1 VFVVAPVSRPQRV
14 GRLKV
19 RLGLTSAQD
28 RAAAIEGA
36 KHVGILNRRLQPGRN
51 PLHRFGLSDHLIDV
65 IAIDA
70 LKRAQLEADAG
81 GLDTRQN
88 HWSQTFG
95 AGVGLNRYA
104 A

>member
-1 VFVVAPVSRPQRV
+1 VEHA
-14 GRLKV
+14 
-19 RLGLTSAQD
+19 
-28 RAAAIEGA
+28 
-36 KHVGILNRRLQPGRN
+36 GILNRRSQPGRN
-51 PLHRFGLSDHLIDV
+51 PLHRFGLGDHLIDV

-70 LKRAQLEADAG
+70 LKRAQLGSDAR
-81 GLDTRQN
+81 GLDTRQD